1 MGHSCGELGLF
12 NQILKNRR
20 LSECSESN
28 CMVKGM
34 VDVRKLLEY
43 NEEVRHRYFDILARL
58 PWEELTRNRE
68 ASFHSL
74 RNIFI
79 HTVGAVDYWLDFLLN
94 EKLRSQGKL
103 DEYTSI
109 EDVRGY
115 MERVEARMGRYLG
128 LLTPDKLMVEY
139 STTNDRGENVE
150 VTAED
155 VLIHVFEEE
164 VHHRGELIAL
174 LWQMGVEP
182 PLMGWK
188 YL

>member
-1 MGHSCGELGLF
+1 
-12 NQILKNRR
+12 
-20 LSECSESN
+20 
-28 CMVKGM
+28 M
-34 VDVRKLLEY
+34 VDVRKLIEY
-43 NEEVRHRYFDILARL
+43 NEEVRHRYFDSLAKL
-58 PWEELTRNRE
+58 QWEELTKNRE

-79 HTVGAVDYWLDFLLN
+79 HTLGAVDHWLDFLLN
-94 EKLRSQGKL
+94 EKLRTKRAF
-103 DEYTSI
+103 DEYKTM
-109 EDVRGY
+109 EDVGKY
-115 MERVEARMGRYLG
+115 MAHVEARMRTYTASLTPEG
-128 LLTPDKLMVEY
+128 LLKEY
-139 STTNDRGENVE
+139 EVANDLGEVVR

-174 LWQMGVEP
+174 LWQMEIEP

>member
-1 MGHSCGELGLF
+1 
-12 NQILKNRR
+12 
-20 LSECSESN
+20 
-28 CMVKGM
+28 M
-34 VDVRKLLEY
+34 VDVRKLIEY
-43 NEEVRHRYFDILARL
+43 NAEVRHRYFDSLAKL
-58 PWEELTRNRE
+58 PWDELTKNRE

-79 HTVGAVDYWLDFLLN
+79 HTLGAVDHWLDFLLN
-94 EKLRSQGKL
+94 EQLRTKREFDDYRTMDDLQK
-103 DEYTSI
+103 
-109 EDVRGY
+109 Y
-115 MERVEARMGRYLG
+115 MARVEARMRTYTAS
-128 LLTPDKLMVEY
+128 LTPEEVQREY
-139 STTNDRGENVE
+139 EVTNDLGVATR

-174 LWQMGVEP
+174 LWQMGIEP

>member
-1 MGHSCGELGLF
+1 
-12 NQILKNRR
+12 
-20 LSECSESN
+20 
-28 CMVKGM
+28 M
-34 VDVRKLLEY
+34 VDVRKLIEY
-43 NEEVRHRYFDILARL
+43 NEEVRHRYFDSLAKL
-58 PWEELTRNRE
+58 PWEELTKNRE

-79 HTVGAVDYWLDFLLN
+79 HTLGAADHWLDFLLN
-94 EKLRSQGKL
+94 EKLRTKREFDDNKTMEDIGK
-103 DEYTSI
+103 
-109 EDVRGY
+109 Y
-115 MERVEARMGRYLG
+115 MAHLEARMRTYTASLTPEG
-128 LLTPDKLMVEY
+128 LLKEY
-139 STTNDRGENVE
+139 EVTNDLGEVVR

-174 LWQMGVEP
+174 LWQMEIEP

>member
-1 MGHSCGELGLF
+1 
-12 NQILKNRR
+12 
-20 LSECSESN
+20 
-28 CMVKGM
+28 M
-34 VDVRKLLEY
+34 VDVKNLLEY
-43 NEEVRHRYFDILARL
+43 NEEVRHRYFDLLAKL
-58 PWEELTRNRE
+58 PWEELEKNRE

-79 HTVGAVDYWLDFLLN
+79 HTMGAMDYWLDFLLN
-94 EKLRSQGKL
+94 EKLHSHAKF

-109 EDVRGY
+109 GDIREY
-115 MERVEARMGRYLG
+115 MERVEARMRRYLDS
-128 LLTPDKLMVEY
+128 LTPNRLVAEY
-139 STTNDRGENVE
+139 STTNDRGENVT
-150 VTAED
+150 VMAED

-174 LWQMGVEP
+174 LWQMDVDP